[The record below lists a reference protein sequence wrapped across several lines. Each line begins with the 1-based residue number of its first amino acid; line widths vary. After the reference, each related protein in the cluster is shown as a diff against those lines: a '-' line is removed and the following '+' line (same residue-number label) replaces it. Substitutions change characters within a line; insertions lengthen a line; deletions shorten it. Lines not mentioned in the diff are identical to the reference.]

1 LDKRFAK
8 QKRVYSQK
16 RRVLK
21 TMNNFG
27 LDIWS
32 NKNFIIEDGEIKL
45 NYKSMPSLLE
55 IVNTIRAKGVKGP
68 LILRFPHL
76 VKRQI
81 KTLYNYF
88 EKAIEENDYKG
99 SFHAVF
105 PLKVNQFPAAV
116 AAITSQGAKYNYGLE
131 AGSKA
136 ELILAMSKTIGSA
149 NITVNGFKDEEM
161 LTLGFMAA
169 HSGHN
174 ITITIEGLN
183 ELETIIN
190 VASKCN
196 LKVPNIGIR
205 VRLHSAGSGIWAKSG
220 GMDAKFGLTST
231 EIIEAIKLLK
241 DAKLLHKFTMI
252 HFHIGSQISDI
263 APLKKALREAGNIYA
278 ELKKMQADALSSINI
293 GGGLAVE
300 YDQHEK
306 SHAKNYSIDEF
317 SSSVVFLLGEIMDRK
332 NVTHPD
338 IFTESGR
345 FIVASHAVLI
355 TPVLELFSQD
365 YQEKLLHFKDTNPP
379 LIEELIE
386 LNRLLNNANC
396 IEYLH
401 DALDH
406 MESLFTLFD
415 LGYIDLQDRS
425 NAEILVHNI
434 IKKALYLKS
443 SNPTNELEQLQIKL
457 QERYLINA
465 SVFQSLPDYW
475 GLGQHFPVMPIHHL
489 NTPPLRA
496 ASLWDITCDSDGE
509 IGFNPEKPLYLHD
522 VNINEEDYFLGFFNV
537 GAYQETLGMNHNLFT
552 HPNEYT
558 IAIND
563 TGYDIIDAVESKNIL
578 EILESIGYDKDEILN
593 HLKNRLANAGFST
606 EKEKN
611 DTLLQLERFLHQ
623 NSYLRTTT

>member
-1 LDKRFAK
+1 
-8 QKRVYSQK
+8 
-16 RRVLK
+16 
-21 TMNNFG
+21 MNNFG
-27 LDIWS
+27 LNIWA

-45 NYKSMPSLLE
+45 NYKSMPSILNITKE
-55 IVNTIRAKGVKGP
+55 IRENDVKGP
-68 LILRFPHL
+68 IILRFPHL
-76 VKRQI
+76 INKQI
-81 KTLYNYF
+81 QTLYNYF
-88 EKAIEENDYKG
+88 EKAIEENSYQGK
-99 SFHAVF
+99 FNAVF
-105 PLKVNQFPAAV
+105 PLKVNQFPAV
-116 AAITSQGAKYNYGLE
+116 VDAISKQGQKFNYGLE

-136 ELILAMSKTIGSA
+136 ELIIAMSETSHNA

-161 LTLGFMAA
+161 VTLSFIAA
-169 HSGHN
+169 QSGHN
-174 ITITIEGLN
+174 ITVTIEGLN

-190 VASKCN
+190 VASKHH

-205 VRLHSAGSGIWAKSG
+205 VRLHSAGSGSWAKSG

-231 EIIEAIKLLK
+231 EIIEAISLLK
-241 DAKLLHKFTMI
+241 SANLLDKLTMI
-252 HFHIGSQISDI
+252 HFHIGSQMADI
-263 APLKKALREAGNIYA
+263 APIKKALREAGNIYA
-278 ELKKMQADALSSINI
+278 ELKKMGAVSLSSINI

-300 YDQHEK
+300 YEQHTK
-306 SHAKNYSIDEF
+306 SDTRNYSIDEF
-317 SSSVVFLLGEIMDRK
+317 SSSVVFLLGEIMDAK
-332 NVTHPD
+332 NVAHPD

-345 FIVASHAVLI
+345 FVVASHALLI

-365 YQEKLLHFKDTNPP
+365 YQEQLLNFKEENPP

-443 SNPTNELEQLQIKL
+443 SNPTNELEALQTKL

-465 SVFQSLPDYW
+465 SIFQSLPDYW

-489 NTPPLRA
+489 NTTPLRA

-522 VNINEEDYFLGFFNV
+522 VNLDEEEYFLGFFNV

-558 IAIND
+558 IIIND
-563 TGYDIIDAVESKNIL
+563 TDYEISNAVESKNIL
-578 EILESIGYDKDEILN
+578 QILESIGYDGNNIVTKLN
-593 HLKNRLANAGFST
+593 SELENSEFIA
-606 EKEKN
+606 EKEKS
-611 DTLLQLERFLHQ
+611 DTLAILKKLLSQ
-623 NSYLRTTT
+623 NGYLRTTN

>member
-1 LDKRFAK
+1 L
-8 QKRVYSQK
+8 
-16 RRVLK
+16 
-21 TMNNFG
+21 NNFG
-27 LDIWS
+27 LDIWA
-32 NKNFIIEDGEIKL
+32 NKNFIIEDGEVRL

-55 IVNTIRAKGVKGP
+55 ITSKIRSNDVKGP
-68 LILRFPHL
+68 IILRFPHL

-88 EKAIEENDYKG
+88 DKAIEENNYQG
-99 SFHAVF
+99 SFNAVF
-105 PLKVNQFPAAV
+105 PLKVNQFPAVVEAV
-116 AAITSQGAKYNYGLE
+116 TSQGTKYNYGLE

-136 ELILAMSKTIGSA
+136 ELILAMAKTPEGT

-161 LTLGFMAA
+161 LTLSFIAA
-169 HSGHN
+169 QSGQK
-174 ITITIEGLN
+174 ITVTIEGLN
-183 ELETIIN
+183 ELETIID
-190 VASKCN
+190 VASKCK

-231 EIIEAIKLLK
+231 EIIEAVKLLK
-241 DAKLLHKFTMI
+241 DANLLDKLSMI
-252 HFHIGSQISDI
+252 HFHIGSQMADI

-278 ELKKMQADALSSINI
+278 ELKKMGADALSSINI

-306 SHAKNYSIDEF
+306 AHARNYSIDEF
-317 SSSVVFLLGEIMDRK
+317 SSSVVFLLGEIMNAK
-332 NVTHPD
+332 GVAHPD

-365 YQEKLLHFKDTNPP
+365 YHEKLLNFKEVNPP
-379 LIEELIE
+379 LVEELRE

-443 SNPTNELEQLQIKL
+443 ANPTNELEQLQTQL

-465 SVFQSLPDYW
+465 SIFQSLPDYW

-489 NTPPLRA
+489 NTTPLRA

-509 IGFNPEKPLYLHD
+509 IRFDPEKPLYLHD
-522 VNINEEDYFLGFFNV
+522 VNIDEDDYFLGFFNV

-558 IAIND
+558 VEITD
-563 TGYDIIDAVESKNIL
+563 TGYEIKNAVESKNIL
-578 EILESIGYDKDEILN
+578 EILNSIGYDTQKIVSK
-593 HLKNRLANAGFST
+593 LKSNLENST
-606 EKEKN
+606 FITKKEKS
-611 DTLLQLERFLHQ
+611 DTLTKLETFLSQ
-623 NSYLRTTT
+623 NGYLRTTN

>member
-1 LDKRFAK
+1 VK
-8 QKRVYSQK
+8 
-16 RRVLK
+16 
-21 TMNNFG
+21 NFG
-27 LDIWS
+27 LDIWA
-32 NKNFIIEDGEIKL
+32 NKNFIIEDGELKL
-45 NYKSMPSLLE
+45 NYKCMPSLFE
-55 IVNTIRAKGVKGP
+55 ITKQIRANDVKGP
-68 LILRFPHL
+68 IILRFPHL

-88 EKAIEENDYKG
+88 EKAIKENEYKG
-99 SFHAVF
+99 NFQAVF

-116 AAITSQGAKYNYGLE
+116 EAVTTHGATYGYGLE

-136 ELILAMSKTIGSA
+136 ELILAMCKKPNGA

-161 LTLGFMAA
+161 LKLGFIAA
-169 HSGHN
+169 QSGHN

-183 ELETIIN
+183 ELETIIG
-190 VASKCN
+190 VASKST

-205 VRLHSAGSGIWAKSG
+205 VRLHSSGSGIWAKSG

-231 EIIEAIKLLK
+231 EIIEAVNLLK
-241 DAKLLHKFTMI
+241 NANMLENLSMI
-252 HFHIGSQISDI
+252 HFHIGSQMSDI

-278 ELKKMQADALSSINI
+278 ELKKMGADSLSSINI

-306 SHAKNYSIDEF
+306 SHARNYSIDEF
-317 SSSVVFLLGEIMDRK
+317 SSSVVFLFGEIMDAK
-332 NVTHPD
+332 NVDHPD

-355 TPVLELFSQD
+355 APVLELFSQD
-365 YQEKLLHFKDTNPP
+365 YQEQLLNFKEVNPP

-443 SNPTNELEQLQIKL
+443 ANPTNELEQLQIKL

-489 NTPPLRA
+489 NTTPLRA

-509 IGFNPEKPLYLHD
+509 ISFNPEKPLYLHD
-522 VNINEEDYFLGFFNV
+522 VNIDEEDYFLGFFNV

-552 HPNEYT
+552 HPNEYEVN
-558 IAIND
+558 IGD
-563 TGYDIIDAVESKNIL
+563 TDYEIKCNSKSKNIL
-578 EILESIGYDKDEILN
+578 EILDSIGYDKNEIVSK
-593 HLKNRLANAGFST
+593 LKSDLLQSKFIT
-606 EKEKN
+606 EQEKSDTLSEL
-611 DTLLQLERFLHQ
+611 DTLLKQ
-623 NSYLRTTT
+623 NGYLRTTY

>member
-1 LDKRFAK
+1 MK
-8 QKRVYSQK
+8 
-16 RRVLK
+16 
-21 TMNNFG
+21 NFG

-32 NKNFIIEDGEIKL
+32 NKNFLIENGEIKL
-45 NYKSMPSLLE
+45 NYKCMPSLLE
-55 IVNTIRAKGVKGP
+55 ITNNIRSNDVKGP
-68 LILRFPHL
+68 ILLRFPHL
-76 VKRQI
+76 IKKQI
-81 KTLYNYF
+81 KTLYSYF
-88 EKAIEENDYKG
+88 DKAIKANNYKG
-99 SFHAVF
+99 SFNAVF
-105 PLKVNQFPAAV
+105 PLKVNQFPSV
-116 AAITSQGAKYNYGLE
+116 VEAITQQGKKYNYGLE

-136 ELILAMSKTIGSA
+136 ELILAMSKTPKGA
-149 NITVNGFKDEEM
+149 NITVNGFKDKEM
-161 LTLGFMAA
+161 LTLAFIAA
-169 HSGHN
+169 QSGQN

-183 ELETIIN
+183 ELETIIA
-190 VASKCN
+190 VAFESN

-205 VRLHSAGSGIWAKSG
+205 VRLHSTGSGIWAKSG

-241 DAKLLHKFTMI
+241 NAKLIDKLHMI
-252 HFHIGSQISDI
+252 HFHIGSQMADI

-278 ELKKMQADALSSINI
+278 ELKKLGANKLSSINI

-300 YDQHEK
+300 YDQHQA
-306 SHAKNYSIDEF
+306 SCSRNYSIDEF
-317 SSSVVFLLGEIMDRK
+317 SSSVVFLLKEIMDAK
-332 NVTHPD
+332 NVAHPN

-345 FIVASHAVLI
+345 FIVASHTVLI
-355 TPVLELFSQD
+355 TPVLELFTQD
-365 YQEKLLHFKDTNPP
+365 FQEELLDFKEKNPP
-379 LIEELIE
+379 LVTELIE
-386 LNRLLNNANC
+386 LNKLLNNANC

-415 LGYIDLQDRS
+415 LGYIDLRDRS

-443 SNPTNELEQLQIKL
+443 ANPTNELEQLQSKL

-475 GLGQHFPVMPIHHL
+475 GLGQDFPVMPIHHL
-489 NTPPLRA
+489 NTTPLRA

-522 VNINEEDYFLGFFNV
+522 VNIDEEDYFLAFFNV

-558 IAIND
+558 INITD
-563 TGYDIIDAVESKNIL
+563 TEYTITNPIESKNIL
-578 EILESIGYDKDEILN
+578 DILDSIGYNKNEILN
-593 HLKNRLANAGFST
+593 KLKEDLQNSSFST
-606 EKEKN
+606 EKGKS
-611 DTLLQLERFLHQ
+611 DTLLELETLLQQ
-623 NSYLRTTT
+623 NGYLRTTN

>member
-1 LDKRFAK
+1 MK
-8 QKRVYSQK
+8 
-16 RRVLK
+16 
-21 TMNNFG
+21 NFG
-27 LDIWS
+27 LNIWA

-45 NYKSMPSLLE
+45 NYKSMPSLLQITKE
-55 IVNTIRAKGVKGP
+55 IRAKDVKGP
-68 LILRFPHL
+68 VILRFPHL
-76 VKRQI
+76 INRQI
-81 KTLYNYF
+81 KTLYKYF
-88 EKAIEENDYKG
+88 EKAIEENKYQGK
-99 SFHAVF
+99 FNAVF
-105 PLKVNQFPAAV
+105 PLKVNQFPAVVEAV
-116 AAITSQGAKYNYGLE
+116 TQQGDAFNYGLE

-136 ELILAMSKTIGSA
+136 ELIIAMSNTPKDA

-169 HSGHN
+169 QSGHK

-183 ELETIIN
+183 ELETIIS
-190 VASKCN
+190 VAAKSN

-231 EIIEAIKLLK
+231 EIIEAISLLK
-241 DAKLLHKFTMI
+241 GANLLDKLTMI
-252 HFHIGSQISDI
+252 HFHIGSQMADI
-263 APLKKALREAGNIYA
+263 APIKKALREAGNIYA
-278 ELKKMQADALSSINI
+278 ELKKMGANALSSINI

-300 YDQHEK
+300 YDQHV
-306 SHAKNYSIDEF
+306 HANARNYSIDEF
-317 SSSVVFLLGEIMDRK
+317 SSSVVFLLGEIMDAK
-332 NVTHPD
+332 NVAHPD

-345 FIVASHAVLI
+345 FVVASHAVLI

-365 YQEKLLHFKDTNPP
+365 YQEQLLNFKEKNPP

-425 NAEILVHNI
+425 NAEILTHNI

-443 SNPTNELEQLQIKL
+443 SNPTNELEVLQSRL

-489 NTPPLRA
+489 NTTPLRA

-509 IGFNPEKPLYLHD
+509 ICFNPEKPLYLHD
-522 VNINEEDYFLGFFNV
+522 VNLDEEEYFLGFFNV

-558 IAIND
+558 VTIDD
-563 TGYDIIDAVESKNIL
+563 TSYSISNAVESKSIL
-578 EILESIGYDKDEILN
+578 EILNSIGYDPTQIVEKLN
-593 HLKNRLANAGFST
+593 RELKNSEFIT
-606 EKEKN
+606 EKEKS
-611 DTLLQLERFLHQ
+611 DTLAKLKKLLSQ
-623 NSYLRTTT
+623 NGYLRTTN